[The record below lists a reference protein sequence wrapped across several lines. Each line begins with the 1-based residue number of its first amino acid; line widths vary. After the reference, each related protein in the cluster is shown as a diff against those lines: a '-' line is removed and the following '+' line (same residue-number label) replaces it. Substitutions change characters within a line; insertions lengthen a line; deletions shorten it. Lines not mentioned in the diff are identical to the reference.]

1 MDEIETEIKTA
12 IGIPSG
18 DYESFC
24 FDVTRDCFIEL
35 NGDEPD
41 TDGLDASVI
50 YEGLYRVYCVPDV
63 GIWSNKYKNCKSLLK
78 IKYNDW
84 GVISV
89 QDTGVPVAKRGMIL

>member
-35 NGDEPD
+35 NGDEPG

-63 GIWSNKYKNCKSLLK
+63 GIWSNKYKNCKPLLK